1 MNYFYKYSSLNCWR
15 KKMNKKFYILTLL
28 LLVSAG
34 FQLGVGIGPQ
44 EEETES
50 TVPELMEF
58 HSIIYPIWHDAY
70 PDKDYE
76 ALRSYVSEINSL
88 AKDVY
93 TASLPGILRDKQ
105 AKWEEGL
112 KQFKKAVDDY
122 NSAAAGDDNEALLQ
136 AAEDLHAKFEM
147 MVRIIRP
154 ILKEMDEFHKV
165 LYVIYHKYLP
175 EKEFDKIKSVT
186 EDLLVKAEA
195 ITQAE
200 LPKRL
205 TDKNDKFTHAAQ
217 ELYTSVQDL
226 NSTFGSEDEKAI
238 TTAVE
243 HMHTKYQNLEA
254 IFD

>member
-1 MNYFYKYSSLNCWR
+1 
-15 KKMNKKFYILTLL
+15 MNKKLYVLTLL
-28 LLVSAG
+28 LLISSGFLVSG
-34 FQLGVGIGPQ
+34 WIDSQ

-70 PDKDYE
+70 PDKDYD

-88 AKDVY
+88 AEDVY

-112 KQFKKAVDDY
+112 KEFKQAVDDY
-122 NSAAAGDDNEALLQ
+122 NSAAAGDNNEALLQ

-154 ILKEMDEFHKV
+154 VLKEMDEFHKV

-205 TDKNDKFTHAAQ
+205 ADKNKEFTHAAQ

-226 NSTFGSEDEKAI
+226 NSTFSSGDDEAI
-238 TTAVE
+238 NTAVE
-243 HMHTKYQNLEA
+243 HMHTQYQNLEA

>member
-1 MNYFYKYSSLNCWR
+1 
-15 KKMNKKFYILTLL
+15 MNKKLFVLTLL
-28 LLVSAG
+28 LLISSGFLVSG
-34 FQLGVGIGPQ
+34 WIDSQQ
-44 EEETES
+44 EETES

-76 ALRSYVSEINSL
+76 ALRSYVDEINSL
-88 AKDVY
+88 AEKIY

-112 KQFKKAVDDY
+112 NAFKKSVEDY
-122 NSAAAGDDNEALLQ
+122 NSAAAGDDNEAFLQ
-136 AAEDLHAKFEM
+136 AAEDLHAKYEM

-154 ILKEMDEFHKV
+154 VLKEVDEFHKV

-175 EKEFDKIKSVT
+175 EKEFDKIKSDM

-205 TDKNDKFTHAAQ
+205 TEKNEEFAVAAT
-217 ELYTSVQDL
+217 ELYDSVKDL
-226 NSTFGSEDEKAI
+226 NNTFSSEDEEAI
-238 TTAVE
+238 TSAVE
-243 HMHTKYQNLEA
+243 HMHTKYQKLEA

>member
-1 MNYFYKYSSLNCWR
+1 
-15 KKMNKKFYILTLL
+15 MNKKLFILPLL
-28 LLVSAG
+28 LLISAG
-34 FQLGVGIGPQ
+34 FLVSGWIDSQ

-70 PDKDYE
+70 PDKDYD
-76 ALRSYVSEINSL
+76 ALRSYVSEIDSL
-88 AKDVY
+88 AEKVY

-112 KQFKKAVDDY
+112 TEFKKAVDDY
-122 NSAAAGDDNEALLQ
+122 NSAAAGDDNGALLQ

-154 ILKEMDEFHKV
+154 VLKEVDEFHKV

-175 EKEFDKIKSVT
+175 EKEFDKIKSIM

-205 TDKNDKFTHAAQ
+205 ADKNEEFTHAAQ
-217 ELYTSVQDL
+217 ELYESVKDL
-226 NSTFGSEDEKAI
+226 NSAFSSVDDEAI
-238 TTAVE
+238 NSAVE
-243 HMHTKYQNLEA
+243 HMHTQYQKLEA

>member
-1 MNYFYKYSSLNCWR
+1 
-15 KKMNKKFYILTLL
+15 MNKKFMIITLML
-28 LLVSAG
+28 FVCAG
-34 FQLGVGIGPQ
+34 FQVNGWIGPQ
-44 EEETES
+44 QEETES

-88 AKDVY
+88 AEKVY

-105 AKWEEGL
+105 SKWEEGL
-112 KQFKKAVDDY
+112 KEFKKAVDDY
-122 NSAAAGDDNEALLQ
+122 NSAAASDDNEALLQ
-136 AAEDLHAKFEM
+136 AAEDLHSKFEM

-154 ILKEMDEFHKV
+154 VLKEVDEFHKV

-175 EKEFDKIKSVT
+175 EKEFDKIKSVK

-205 TDKNDKFTHAAQ
+205 ADKNEKFTHAAQ
-217 ELYTSVQDL
+217 ELYESVKNLNNTFNSWDEEVITS
-226 NSTFGSEDEKAI
+226 
-238 TTAVE
+238 AVE
-243 HMHTKYQNLEA
+243 HMHTKYQKLEA

>member
-1 MNYFYKYSSLNCWR
+1 M
-15 KKMNKKFYILTLL
+15 IIILL
-28 LLVSAG
+28 LFVCAG
-34 FQLGVGIGPQ
+34 FQVNGWIDSQ
-44 EEETES
+44 QEETES

-70 PDKDYE
+70 PDKNYE
-76 ALRSYVSEINSL
+76 ALRSYVDEINSL
-88 AKDVY
+88 AEKVY

-112 KQFKKAVDDY
+112 NAFKKSVEDY

-136 AAEDLHAKFEM
+136 AAEDLHAKYEM

-154 ILKEMDEFHKV
+154 VLKEVDEFHKV

-175 EKEFDKIKSVT
+175 ENEYDKIKSVM

-205 TDKNDKFTHAAQ
+205 ADKNKEFIHAAQ
-217 ELYTSVQDL
+217 ELYESVKNL
-226 NSTFGSEDEKAI
+226 NSAFSSVDEEAI
-238 TTAVE
+238 NSAVE
-243 HMHTKYQNLEA
+243 HMHTQYQKLEA
-254 IFD
+254 VFD

>member
-1 MNYFYKYSSLNCWR
+1 
-15 KKMNKKFYILTLL
+15 MNKKLYVLTLL
-28 LLVSAG
+28 LLISSGFLVSG
-34 FQLGVGIGPQ
+34 WIDSQQ
-44 EEETES
+44 EETES
-50 TVPELMEF
+50 NVPELMEF
-58 HSIIYPIWHDAY
+58 HSIIYPIWHDAF
-70 PDKDYE
+70 PDKDFE

-88 AKDVY
+88 AEDVY

-112 KQFKKAVDDY
+112 KEFKQAVDDY
-122 NSAAAGDDNEALLQ
+122 NSATAGDNNEALLQ
-136 AAEDLHAKFEM
+136 AAEDLHAKYEM

-154 ILKEMDEFHKV
+154 VLKEMDEFHKV

-205 TDKNDKFTHAAQ
+205 ADKNEEFTHAAQ
-217 ELYTSVQDL
+217 ELYESVKDL
-226 NSTFGSEDEKAI
+226 NSTISSEDEEAI
-238 TTAVE
+238 NSAVE
-243 HMHTKYQNLEA
+243 HMHTQYQNLEA

>member
-1 MNYFYKYSSLNCWR
+1 M
-15 KKMNKKFYILTLL
+15 
-28 LLVSAG
+28 G
-34 FQLGVGIGPQ
+34 FQFGVGSEPQ
-44 EEETES
+44 AEETES

-70 PDKDYE
+70 PDKDYA

-88 AKDVY
+88 AEKVY
-93 TASLPGILRDKQ
+93 SASLSGILRDKQ

-112 KQFKKAVDDY
+112 KEFKKTVDDY
-122 NSAAAGDDNEALLQ
+122 NSAAAGDDNEVLLQ

-154 ILKEMDEFHKV
+154 VLKEMDEFHKV

-175 EKEFDKIKSVT
+175 EKEFDKIKSVM

-200 LPKRL
+200 LPNRL
-205 TDKNDKFTHAAQ
+205 ADKNGEFTHAAQ

-226 NSTFGSEDEKAI
+226 NSTFNSGNEETI
-238 TTAVE
+238 TSAVE
-243 HMHTKYQNLEA
+243 HMHTRYQNLEA